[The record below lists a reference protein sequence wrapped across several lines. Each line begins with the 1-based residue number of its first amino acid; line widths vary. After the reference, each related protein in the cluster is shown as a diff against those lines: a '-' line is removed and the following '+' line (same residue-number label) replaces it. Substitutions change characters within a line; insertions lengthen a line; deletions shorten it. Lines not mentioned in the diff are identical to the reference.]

1 MRFSMT
7 PKQAELAAVL
17 LEHLIDAL
25 SQLYF
30 DLVRHYGLNEP
41 AESFRETDIPF

>member
-1 MRFSMT
+1 MT
-7 PKQAELAAVL
+7 HEQAEIAAVL

-30 DLVRHYGLNEP
+30 ELVRHYGLNEP
-41 AESFRETDIPF
+41 AESFQDTNIPF